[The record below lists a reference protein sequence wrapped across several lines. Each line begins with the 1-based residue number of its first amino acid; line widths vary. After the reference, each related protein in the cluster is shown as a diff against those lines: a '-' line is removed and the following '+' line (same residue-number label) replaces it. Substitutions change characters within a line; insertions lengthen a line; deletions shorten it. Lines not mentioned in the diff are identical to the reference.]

1 MKRKIIFI
9 TLLLTVVIG
18 SLLALYLFRPA
29 KTCVCKEKTQHE
41 VAATEL
47 VSLYENDEDLANQT
61 YLGKVISVEGTIT
74 LVTEDGQGRKVIELD
89 GESLG
94 MVSCTLCSDEPDNGR
109 LTPGNHIKIK
119 GECAGFTI
127 DVILIRCCIVS

>member
-1 MKRKIIFI
+1 MKRKIIFFS
-9 TLLLTVVIG
+9 LLTVAILGALFV
-18 SLLALYLFRPA
+18 LYLFRPVQE
-29 KTCVCKEKTQHE
+29 CVCKVKAQEE

-109 LTPGNHIKIK
+109 LTPCNHIKIK